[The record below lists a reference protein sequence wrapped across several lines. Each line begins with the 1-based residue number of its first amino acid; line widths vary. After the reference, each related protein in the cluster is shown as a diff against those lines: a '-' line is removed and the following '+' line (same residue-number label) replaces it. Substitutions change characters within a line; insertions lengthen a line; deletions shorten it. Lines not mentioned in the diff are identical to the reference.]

1 MQQEIIG
8 LNNLKINKMI
18 KILIIMC
25 CEVLTGN
32 NGYSY
37 LVEDTSNENYTL
49 TMYTKQKYEVGD
61 TIKLSMAYVPID
73 WKSTK
78 K

>member
-1 MQQEIIG
+1 
-8 LNNLKINKMI
+8 
-18 KILIIMC
+18 MC